1 MGSYEIPRNTKGE
14 GRLFYIFST
23 KALIYTVAG
32 ILIGWLLR
40 LIPVMIGK
48 AIPSTAGVMG
58 VIGVILIILFAII
71 GFVIGTF
78 KVPQI
83 ERFDITRKAA
93 GINIDKVL
101 WESIKFKLKKT
112 RYYVYDT
119 KELVR
124 EEIAREEEEEREEE
138 EKEEKLRN
146 EKSAQNAANRR
157 GYITNGR

>member
-40 LIPVMIGK
+40 LIPIMIGT
-48 AIPSTAGVMG
+48 AIPATMGVMK
-58 VIGVILIILFAII
+58 VIGVILIILFAVI

-101 WESIKFKLKKT
+101 LESIKFKIKKT
-112 RYYVYDT
+112 KYYVYDT
-119 KELVR
+119 KQLVR
-124 EEIAREEEEEREEE
+124 DEIIKEEEEEKEEE
-138 EKEEKLRN
+138 EKEEKIRN
-146 EKSAQNAANRR
+146 EKIAQDSANRR